1 MAVSFPRTG
10 TTDGG
15 VAGDGKGALE
25 HIGPEQGF
33 ELSWGAHGICR
44 EVAGRPGTE

>member
-1 MAVSFPRTG
+1 MAGSFPRSE
-10 TTDGG
+10 TTNGG

-33 ELSWGAHGICR
+33 ELS
-44 EVAGRPGTE
+44 